1 MVSAKLEAQRQTI
14 SLLWQNGVVSAK
26 EIHQKTRIPLRTVER
41 NIQKLKETGGI
52 ERKREPSKVTQ
63 TFARSLGQHIF
74 QNSALTTR
82 HLALLAKHEHNYQS
96 RICLS
101 GGI

>member
-52 ERKREPSKVTQ
+52 ERKRGSGRPSKVIQ
-63 TFARSLGQHIF
+63 TFARSLDQHIF
-74 QNSALTTR
+74 RNSALTTR
-82 HLALLAKHEHNYQS
+82 TLLY
-96 RICLS
+96 
-101 GGI
+101 